1 MNRLLLDTCIF
12 VEIIQQ
18 DRNCSTYP
26 PAVKLRRGDDY
37 ALWQVCA
44 QAIILSLSNSGII
57 APNGV
62 FISIATLTEIS
73 KCLIEKMPRR
83 CFPHQDN
90 YKARLAARS
99 VVQGL
104 RKSGL
109 KFAED
114 EIVGLS
120 GYSVYKL
127 SEVAKSVKAAYDAWE
142 KDFNCRLDIE
152 LPDEYN
158 IVLSK
163 NLGAKLVTIDVGLK
177 QGYNDITLYPED
189 LPVRNPP
196 KGLKPLQLGGDE
208 IEAILS
214 GNLDDRM
221 REQIWKRCKL
231 G

>member
-18 DRNCSTYP
+18 DRNCSNYP
-26 PAVKLRRGDDY
+26 PAMKLGREDDY
-37 ALWQVCA
+37 ALWQVCV

-57 APNGV
+57 ARNGV

-83 CFPHQDN
+83 HFLHRDN
-90 YKARLAARS
+90 YKARLAAKS

-104 RKSGL
+104 KKSGL

-114 EIVGLS
+114 EIVDRS
-120 GYSVYKL
+120 GSLVYEL
-127 SEVAKSVKAAYDAWE
+127 SEVAKSVRAAYDAWE
-142 KDFNCRLDIE
+142 KDFNSRRDIE

-163 NLGAKLVTIDVGLK
+163 SLEAKLVTIDVSLK
-177 QGYNDITLYPED
+177 NAHDNITLYPED
-189 LPVRNPP
+189 LPISSPP
-196 KGLKPLQLGGDE
+196 KGLKPLQLGRDE

-214 GNLDDRM
+214 GNPDDRI
-221 REQIWKRCKL
+221 RECIWKRCKL

>member
-18 DRNCSTYP
+18 DRDCSNYP
-26 PAVKLRRGDDY
+26 PAVKLERGNDY
-37 ALWQVCA
+37 ALWQVCV

-57 APNGV
+57 ARNGV

-73 KCLIEKMPRR
+73 KCLIEMPRR
-83 CFPHQDN
+83 HFPHRDN

-114 EIVGLS
+114 EIIGLS
-120 GYSVYKL
+120 GSSIYEF

-142 KDFNCRLDIE
+142 KDFNYRLDIE

-158 IVLSK
+158 IVLAK
-163 NLGAKLVTIDVGLK
+163 NLGAKLVTIDVSLK
-177 QGYNDITLYPED
+177 NAHNDITLYPED
-189 LPVRNPP
+189 LPVRKPP
-196 KGLKPLQLGGDE
+196 KGLKPLQLGRDE

-214 GNLDDRM
+214 GNPDDRI
-221 REQIWKRCKL
+221 REHIWKRCKL